1 MKKMALLQTLLCFF
15 VLLESQNVW
24 AQDTGER
31 VKVLVAYYSATGN
44 TEVMAK
50 GVVAGIQEIKG
61 SDVLLKRVE
70 QVKGKELFA
79 ADAVIVGS
87 PVYWANMAAP
97 VKAFFDNWQLQFGVF
112 PELKM
117 KNKIGAA
124 FSTGG
129 QVSGGK
135 ELTMLT
141 ILAAMLGNHMIV
153 VSGGG
158 AFGASATTER
168 HSVGIQDWEL
178 EQAKELG
185 RRVARVTHRWKQG
198 LQNNLVEN

>member
-1 MKKMALLQTLLCFF
+1 MKKLLLLQSLLCFF
-15 VLLESQNVW
+15 MVTETQSLW
-24 AQDTGER
+24 AQKTGES

-50 GVVAGIQEIKG
+50 GVVAGVRDIDG
-61 SDVLLKRVE
+61 SQVLLKRVE
-70 QVKGKELFA
+70 QVTAEELFS

-97 VKAFFDNWQLQFGVF
+97 VKAFFDKWQLQFGVF
-112 PELKM
+112 PEWKM

-124 FSTGG
+124 FTTGG
-129 QVSGGK
+129 QGAGGK

-141 ILAAMLGNHMIV
+141 ILAAMLGNRMVV

-158 AFGASATTER
+158 AFGASATTES

-178 EQAKELG
+178 DQAKELG
-185 RRVARVTHRWKQG
+185 RRVARTTHRWKYGVQ
-198 LQNNLVEN
+198 EKD